1 MKNETEPKA
10 LTQKELDKVT
20 DGWITR
26 NTVNRKY
33 DCATNFHR
41 LGNVDNTSS
50 KDQSENALSYKKQRW
65 KQHEYNSS
73 VPCNKQ
79 GRHNYLMTNNPKYR
93 KEVVMV
99 LK

>member
-26 NTVNRKY
+26 NTVKRKY
-33 DCATNFHR
+33 DCAINFHG

-50 KDQSENALSYKKQRW
+50 KDQSENALSYIKQRW

-79 GRHNYLMTNNPKYR
+79 GRHNYLRTNNPN
-93 KEVVMV
+93 
-99 LK
+99 